1 MKITN
6 GLKVN
11 IILFIILLIIPNTFD
26 YISNSFEFFGDIQAH
41 TEEQQICN
49 ELEKNLYIDINT
61 DLRMPSNLNAIEYD
75 TMLQGTNL
83 YGLGQALEQAEK
95 NYNVNGLYLMGLA
108 CLESGYGSSGYAI
121 NRNNLVGWGAY
132 DNNPDNA
139 SYFESKDACILFV
152 AQKLQQNYL
161 TESGAYFEGY
171 NAKSVDIHYC
181 TDKLHANKIINII
194 NNLKLKLN

>member
-83 YGLGQALEQAEK
+83 YGLGEALEQAEK

-108 CLESGYGSSGYAI
+108 CLESGYGSSSYAI

-132 DNNPDNA
+132 DNDPDNA
-139 SYFESKDACILFV
+139 SYFKSKNDCILFV

-161 TESGAYFEGY
+161 TENGAYFEGY
-171 NAKSVDIHYC
+171 SAKSVDIHYC

>member
-26 YISNSFEFFGDIQAH
+26 YISNSFDFFGDIQAH
-41 TEEQQICN
+41 TEEQQIYN

-61 DLRMPSNLNAIEYD
+61 DLRIPSNLNAIEYD

-83 YGLGQALEQAEK
+83 YGLGKALEQAEK

-108 CLESGYGSSGYAI
+108 CLESGYGLSGYAI

-139 SYFESKDACILFV
+139 SYFESKDDCILFV

-161 TESGAYFEGY
+161 TENGAYFEGY
-171 NAKSVDIHYC
+171 NAKSIDIHYC
-181 TDKLHANKIINII
+181 TDKLHANKIIN
-194 NNLKLKLN
+194 NN

>member
-108 CLESGYGSSGYAI
+108 CLESSYGSSGYAI

-139 SYFESKDACILFV
+139 SYFKSKDDCILFV

-161 TESGAYFEGY
+161 TENGAYFEGY
-171 NAKSVDIHYC
+171 SAKSVDIHYC

-194 NNLKLKLN
+194 NNLKIKLN

>member
-26 YISNSFEFFGDIQAH
+26 YISNSFDFFGDIQAH
-41 TEEQQICN
+41 TEEQQIYN

-61 DLRMPSNLNAIEYD
+61 DLRIPSNLNAIEYD

-83 YGLGQALEQAEK
+83 YGLGKALEQAEK

-108 CLESGYGSSGYAI
+108 CLESGYGLSGYAI

-139 SYFESKDACILFV
+139 SYFESKDDCILFV

-161 TESGAYFEGY
+161 TENGAYFEGY
-171 NAKSVDIHYC
+171 NAKSIDIHYC

-194 NNLKLKLN
+194 NNLKIKLN

>member
-41 TEEQQICN
+41 TEEQQTYN

-61 DLRMPSNLNAIEYD
+61 DLRIPSNLNAIEYD

-83 YGLGQALEQAEK
+83 YGLGEALEQAEK
-95 NYNVNGLYLMGLA
+95 KYNVNGLYLMGLA

-132 DNNPDNA
+132 DNDPDNA
-139 SYFESKDACILFV
+139 SYFKSKNDCILFV

-161 TESGAYFEGY
+161 TENGAYFEGY
-171 NAKSVDIHYC
+171 NAKSIDIHYC

-194 NNLKLKLN
+194 NNLKIKLN